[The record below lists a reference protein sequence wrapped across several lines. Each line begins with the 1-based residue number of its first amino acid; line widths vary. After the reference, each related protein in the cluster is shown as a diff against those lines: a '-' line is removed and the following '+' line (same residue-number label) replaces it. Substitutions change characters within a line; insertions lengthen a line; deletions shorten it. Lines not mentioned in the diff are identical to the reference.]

1 MIMDKDQLEEVLE
14 DLKSHK
20 GKATE
25 LITVYV
31 SEGYDV
37 NVVQRQLEGER
48 GTSKGVEK
56 DSLERQFLV
65 LLYGC

>member
-1 MIMDKDQLEEVLE
+1 MLTLNGEFTRNLGEKGPRPRT
-14 DLKSHK
+14 SHHHPK
-20 GKATE
+20 GF
-25 LITVYV
+25 V
-31 SEGYDV
+31 D
-37 NVVQRQLEGER
+37 GER

>member
-1 MIMDKDQLEEVLE
+1 MVSSLVTWEKKGLGLEHLIN
-14 DLKSHK
+14 HPK
-20 GKATE
+20 GF
-25 LITVYV
+25 V
-31 SEGYDV
+31 D
-37 NVVQRQLEGER
+37 GER